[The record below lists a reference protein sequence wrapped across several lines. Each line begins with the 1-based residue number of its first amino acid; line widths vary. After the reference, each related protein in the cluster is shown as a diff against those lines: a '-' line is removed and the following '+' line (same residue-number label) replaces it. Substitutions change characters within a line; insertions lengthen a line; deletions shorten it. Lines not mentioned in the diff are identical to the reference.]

1 MAFNNDKTAAA
12 AVNTTEETKVGLE
25 EGIGEQKSTA
35 AQSGLKFSDFEII
48 QVLGEGSFGKVFKVK
63 KRDSGVIYAMKSMSK
78 KQLINNNQVRYA
90 VTEALIMKELDHAYV
105 LKLMYTFQTPD
116 YLHMVMECCNHGDLS
131 QQLDVHQYFE
141 ENLARFITAELI
153 LAMEHVHNKGV
164 LYRDLKPENIMI
176 DTDGHIRLG
185 DFGLAKQAG
194 MPDNMEEDEKSR
206 KKGMV
211 AQSFCGSP
219 AYLAPEM
226 LNKSGVSASGDVY
239 QIGVVL
245 YEMLVGIPP
254 FYNDNINILYKN
266 ISQGK
271 LKIPNY
277 LSKSAKSILLRMLH
291 KEPKKRPTIEQVK

>member
-1 MAFNNDKTAAA
+1 
-12 AVNTTEETKVGLE
+12 
-25 EGIGEQKSTA
+25 
-35 AQSGLKFSDFEII
+35 
-48 QVLGEGSFGKVFKVK
+48 
-63 KRDSGVIYAMKSMSK
+63 
-78 KQLINNNQVRYA
+78 
-90 VTEALIMKELDHAYV
+90 
-105 LKLMYTFQTPD
+105 
-116 YLHMVMECCNHGDLS
+116 
-131 QQLDVHQYFE
+131 
-141 ENLARFITAELI
+141 
-153 LAMEHVHNKGV
+153 MEHVHAKGV

-176 DTDGHIRLG
+176 DSDGHIRLG

-194 MPDNMEEDEKSR
+194 MPDDMTADGDEKAR

-226 LNKSGVSASGDVY
+226 LNKAGVSASGDVY

-254 FYNDNINILYKN
+254 FYNDNINVLYKN

-277 LSKSAKSILLRMLH
+277 LSKSAKNILGRMLH
-291 KEPKKRPTIEQVK
+291 KDPKKRPTIEQVKQDGFFAGINWSLLGQKRYRPPVKLNKIASKDEKEGEGGLFENGITQSQNIFNDRDYNEQN

>member
-1 MAFNNDKTAAA
+1 
-12 AVNTTEETKVGLE
+12 
-25 EGIGEQKSTA
+25 
-35 AQSGLKFSDFEII
+35 
-48 QVLGEGSFGKVFKVK
+48 
-63 KRDSGVIYAMKSMSK
+63 
-78 KQLINNNQVRYA
+78 
-90 VTEALIMKELDHAYV
+90 
-105 LKLMYTFQTPD
+105 
-116 YLHMVMECCNHGDLS
+116 
-131 QQLDVHQYFE
+131 
-141 ENLARFITAELI
+141 
-153 LAMEHVHNKGV
+153 MEHVHRKGV

-176 DTDGHIRLG
+176 DADGHIRLG

-194 MPDNMEEDEKSR
+194 QADPDEHGAAAAGKNR
-206 KKGMV
+206 MV

-226 LNKSGVSASGDVY
+226 LSKAGVSASGDVY

-277 LSKSAKSILLRMLH
+277 LSKAAKNILLRILTRD
-291 KEPKKRPTIEQVK
+291 PKKRPTIEQVKKDAFFQGINWDYLGLKRYRPPTKLDKLESKDDAESEETRNDMDDMF